1 MQFFLILLVQ
11 FKTKFNVFIIFPIV
25 KMAANCAKI
34 NRVSRL
40 EAGFQKQVQLN
51 FLKFSQYKYIVIK
64 NQ

>member
-1 MQFFLILLVQ
+1 
-11 FKTKFNVFIIFPIV
+11 
-25 KMAANCAKI
+25 MAANCAKI

-40 EAGFQKQVQLN
+40 EAGFQKQVLLN